1 MNLHPLINSS
11 ETLNN
16 VSALFGRFGLTALFV
31 LTGLSKI
38 EFYDATAQYMASVG
52 VPGMLL
58 PLVILLEVVG
68 GIMIIAGLLTRLTAL
83 AFALFSVVSALLFH
97 FQLDDQTQFLM
108 FYKNIAIAGG
118 FLALAASGAGKFS
131 LDALLSRRQ
140 AK

>member
-1 MNLHPLINSS
+1 MNLHTLINSN
-11 ETLNN
+11 ETLTNI
-16 VSALFGRFGLTALFV
+16 SALLARFGLTALFV

-52 VPGMLL
+52 VPDMLL

>member
-1 MNLHPLINSS
+1 MNLTNLISS
-11 ETLNN
+11 NDTLSNI
-16 VSALFGRFGLTALFV
+16 STLLARFGLSALFV

-38 EFYDATAQYMASVG
+38 EYYDATVQYMASVG

-68 GIMIIAGLLTRLTAL
+68 GIMIIAGLFTRLTAL
-83 AFALFSVVSALLFH
+83 AFAGFSVVSALLFH

-131 LDALLSRRQ
+131 ADQWLLNRKS
-140 AK
+140 A

>member
-1 MNLHPLINSS
+1 MNLTNLISS
-11 ETLNN
+11 NDTLSNI
-16 VSALFGRFGLTALFV
+16 SALLARFGLSALFV

-38 EFYDATAQYMASVG
+38 EYYDATAQYMASVG

-58 PLVILLEVVG
+58 PLVILLEVLG
-68 GIMIIAGLLTRLTAL
+68 GIMIIAGLFTRLTAL
-83 AFALFSVVSALLFH
+83 AFAGFSVISALLFH

-131 LDALLSRRQ
+131 LDQWLLSRNK
-140 AK
+140 A

>member
-1 MNLHPLINSS
+1 MNLTNLISS
-11 ETLNN
+11 NDTLSNI
-16 VSALFGRFGLTALFV
+16 SALLARFGLSALFV

-38 EFYDATAQYMASVG
+38 EYYDATAQYMASVG

-58 PLVILLEVVG
+58 PLVILLEVLG
-68 GIMIIAGLLTRLTAL
+68 GIMIIAGLFTRLTAL
-83 AFALFSVVSALLFH
+83 AFAGFSVVSALLFH

-131 LDALLSRRQ
+131 LDQWLLSRNK
-140 AK
+140 A